1 MIDKISVQSQWIE
14 NISSLEISRETAN
27 PAPLIFFVHGVASDK
42 RQGIPLGY
50 EMARKGFVFVS
61 LDAILR
67 GERADQKFDPSGG
80 EAWESIYPEETWL
93 DELFI
98 MIRMVQQIGLDLQV
112 LIDHYQNDPR
122 IDGEK
127 IGFAGYSMGGWAA
140 FYSSSIN
147 KKIKATASIGGAP
160 CFERIWENVV
170 LECSVNPDWN
180 EKLDKVKEDTY
191 LRKAYIR
198 DMDPLSY
205 FTEEKINPLL
215 MICGDLDK
223 SPKIHCLD
231 LYGEINQKSNN
242 KSDHIK
248 MSIHDGVGHQLT
260 LKMAEETA
268 AWFEEIFNT

>member
-1 MIDKISVQSQWIE
+1 MDKISIQSQWIK
-14 NISSLEISRETAN
+14 NISSLEISGETSN
-27 PAPLIFFVHGVASDK
+27 PAPLVFFVHGVESDK

-67 GERADQKFDPSGG
+67 GERVDQEFDPSVGG
-80 EAWESIYPEETWL
+80 DWESIYPEETWL
-93 DELFI
+93 DGLFT
-98 MIRMVQQIGLDLQV
+98 MIRMIRQIGLDLQV
-112 LIDHYQNDPR
+112 LIDHYQDDPR

-147 KKIKATASIGGAP
+147 EDIKATASIGGVP
-160 CFERIWENVV
+160 CFERIWENAV
-170 LECSVNPDWN
+170 LECSVNQDWN
-180 EKLDKVKEDTY
+180 EQLDKVKEDTS
-191 LRKAYIR
+191 LRKTYIR

-215 MICGDLDK
+215 MICGDLDFG
-223 SPKIHCLD
+223 PKKNCLD
-231 LYGEINQKSNN
+231 LYGKINQNSHK
-242 KSDHIK
+242 KIDHIK

-268 AWFEEIFNT
+268 AWFEAIFNN

>member
-1 MIDKISVQSQWIE
+1 MENISIQSRWIE
-14 NISSLEISRETAN
+14 NISILEISRETAK
-27 PAPLIFFVHGVASDK
+27 PAPLVFFMHGVASDK

-67 GERADQKFDPSGG
+67 GERVDQKFDPSVGG
-80 EAWESIYPEETWL
+80 EWESIYPEETGL
-93 DELFI
+93 DGLFT
-98 MIRMVQQIGLDLQV
+98 MIRMVRQIGLDLQI
-112 LIDHYQNDPR
+112 LIDHYQDDPR

-147 KKIKATASIGGAP
+147 EYIKATASIGGVP

-170 LECSVNPDWN
+170 LECSVNQDWTEGLN
-180 EKLDKVKEDTY
+180 KVKEDTS

-205 FTEEKINPLL
+205 FTEEKTNPLL
-215 MICGDLDK
+215 MICGDLDPG
-223 SPKIHCLD
+223 PKNHCLD
-231 LYGEINQKSNN
+231 LYGKINQKSHS
-242 KSDHIK
+242 KIDHIK
-248 MSIHDGVGHQLT
+248 MSIHDGIGHQLT
-260 LKMAEETA
+260 LQMAEETA
-268 AWFEEIFNT
+268 AWFEEIFIN